1 MSTISD
7 AISASARAAVVGYKI
22 TKGDYALTSPNLPQR
37 IAILSEAN
45 TDKVSG
51 LSLEPFQ
58 FTNASSVGDKMGYG
72 SPAYMAARILRPLQG
87 GGVSGIPTLVYPVE
101 GGTTPTATVT
111 TITITCAAATGNAK
125 HYPVIAGRTSV
136 DGQSYAFNVVEGD
149 TAITIAAKV
158 ITAVNSVIGSPVIAA
173 AGVGDGVIT
182 LTSKWKGIS
191 SIFESRIDTNGLPVG
206 ASYAV
211 SKVDGTV
218 TGKVADALAKFEND
232 WNTLVINPY
241 GMDSD
246 VLDALELVNGKPD
259 PVDPTGRYAAITFK
273 PFLAFFSK
281 STTDPVTDVV
291 VTTRANDCTNV
302 YCPAP
307 NVKLLPIEVAANVVR
322 LVATM
327 AQDNPHLDVNDRPY
341 PDALVDANV
350 IGNYSDYEYR
360 DSAVKAGLS
369 TVDYVGGD
377 IIIKDLVTTY
387 NPSSE
392 VIPQFRYVRN
402 LILDWNIRYAY
413 RLLEAINVV
422 NHTLIPD
429 GTISSA
435 SNTIT
440 PAAWKGILFKMFDDL
455 ADRGLIAEPE
465 FSKDSLTVGI
475 SSTNP
480 DRFET
485 FFRYKRTG
493 IARICS
499 TTAEAGFYYGS

>member
-1 MSTISD
+1 M
-7 AISASARAAVVGYKI
+7 KH
-22 TKGDYALTSPNLPQR
+22 
-37 IAILSEAN
+37 LS
-45 TDKVSG
+45 V
-51 LSLEPFQ
+51 
-58 FTNASSVGDKMGYG
+58 
-72 SPAYMAARILRPLQG
+72 
-87 GGVSGIPTLVYPVE
+87 
-101 GGTTPTATVT
+101 
-111 TITITCAAATGNAK
+111 
-125 HYPVIAGRTSV
+125 
-136 DGQSYAFNVVEGD
+136 
-149 TAITIAAKV
+149 
-158 ITAVNSVIGSPVIAA
+158 
-173 AGVGDGVIT
+173 
-182 LTSKWKGIS
+182 
-191 SIFESRIDTNGLPVG
+191 
-206 ASYAV
+206 
-211 SKVDGTV
+211 
-218 TGKVADALAKFEND
+218 
-232 WNTLVINPY
+232 
-241 GMDSD
+241 
-246 VLDALELVNGKPD
+246 
-259 PVDPTGRYAAITFK
+259 
-273 PFLAFFSK
+273 
-281 STTDPVTDVV
+281 
-291 VTTRANDCTNV
+291 
-302 YCPAP
+302 
-307 NVKLLPIEVAANVVR
+307 EVAANVVR

-392 VIPQFRYVRN
+392 VIHQFRYVRN

-465 FSKDSLTVGI
+465 FSKESLTVGI